1 MNWLDIVLLIVIV
14 ASVVASMTK
23 GFSREVIGL
32 IAAVAALF
40 AGLWFYGTVGSFLL
54 PYVSTNG
61 VANFCGFVIVFFGVI
76 VAGALVSIIAGHL
89 IKATGLSFIDRL
101 FGVVFGLG
109 RGMVIAVA
117 IVLAILTFAPGVQAG
132 SPPASVS
139 RSRLAPYMVEAA
151 RVLTAIAPRELKD
164 EFAQRYEMVKKI
176 WKDALRGKKSVP
188 SPTEN

>member
-32 IAAVAALF
+32 VAAVAALF
-40 AGLWFYGTVGSFLL
+40 AGLWFYGTAGSFLL
-54 PYVSTNG
+54 PYVSSKG
-61 VANFCGFVIVFFGVI
+61 VANLCGFVLVFFGVI
-76 VAGALVSIIAGHL
+76 AAGALVSIIAGHL

-109 RGMVIAVA
+109 RGMVIAVG

-132 SPPASVS
+132 SPPASS
-139 RSRLAPYMVEAA
+139 RPASSNRRRP
-151 RVLTAIAPRELKD
+151 RCPRIIPSHSHSHSHSHSTRSLTDL
-164 EFAQRYEMVKKI
+164 
-176 WKDALRGKKSVP
+176 
-188 SPTEN
+188 